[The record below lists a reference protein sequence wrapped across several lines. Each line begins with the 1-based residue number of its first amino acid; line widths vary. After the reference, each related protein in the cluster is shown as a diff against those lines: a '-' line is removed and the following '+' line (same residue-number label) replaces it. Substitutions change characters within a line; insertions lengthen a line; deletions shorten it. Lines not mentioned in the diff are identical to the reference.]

1 MNKIKNVLFVCM
13 GNTARSPAA
22 EYLAK
27 GLKKRY
33 KDELEDIIFDSAGF
47 FNAFSYMQPESY
59 DYLKSKG
66 INSSDFIPKIINKNL
81 LEKQDLIL
89 TMEYSHSRDIKNNY
103 PNVKDIDKKTFTLKE
118 FAGETRDLDIIDPYY
133 TSRSVYGKV
142 LKIIDDFVNKA
153 VNRIIEINKL
163 NSN

>member
-1 MNKIKNVLFVCM
+1 MNKIKNVLFICM

-89 TMEYSHSRDIKNNY
+89 TMEYSHSIDIKNNY

-133 TSRSVYGKV
+133 TSRSVYNKI

-163 NSN
+163 NLN

>member
-47 FNAFSYMQPESY
+47 FNAFSYMQPVSY
-59 DYLKSKG
+59 DYLKSKA
-66 INSSDFIPKIINKNL
+66 INSSDFITKIINKNL

-133 TSRSVYGKV
+133 TSRSVYNKV

>member
-33 KDELEDIIFDSAGF
+33 KDELKDIVFDSAGF

-59 DYLKSKG
+59 DYLKDKG
-66 INSSDFIPKIINKNL
+66 INSSDFVPKIINKNL
-81 LEKQDLIL
+81 LENQDLIL
-89 TMEYSHSRDIKNNY
+89 TMEYSHSIDIKNNY

>member
-66 INSSDFIPKIINKNL
+66 INSSDFVPKIINKNL
-81 LEKQDLIL
+81 LENQDLIL
-89 TMEYSHSRDIKNNY
+89 TMEYSHSRDIKKNY

-133 TSRSVYGKV
+133 TSRSVYNKI
-142 LKIIDDFVNKA
+142 LKIIDDIVNKA

-163 NSN
+163 NLN